1 MDTWKLD
8 QPGCAVA
15 VDSLEADNN
24 NKNNNNNNTPEI
36 SIHYGLRSRLAG
48 KGRGEIR
55 ASNDI

>member
-24 NKNNNNNNTPEI
+24 NNNNNNTPEI

>member
-15 VDSLEADNN
+15 VDSLEAD
-24 NKNNNNNNTPEI
+24 NNNNNNTPEI